1 MSSSGGRGEFDPDHT
16 FRKVG
21 PSVVIVNQKTLDL
34 GSGRWQV
41 LRSMKFP
48 RIVGIGV
55 FLSISMLH
63 AQQQDAPA
71 PNVEAILKEIEA
83 LELKQKQGKL
93 ATRNA
98 LFGQIQSAAINGAAA
113 SSFYA
118 QAVEDVQF
126 EGKKDKAEAFAAW
139 KKSHSDLLRSKE
151 MQTALLLHLKY
162 LIMALQRKD
171 LEKPET
177 QLPAV
182 MAYLNELI
190 ASDDL
195 FADQKPPNDETKA
208 LLNKPLNQSV
218 FSQWLRLGEW
228 LPDEK
233 TWESQ
238 PGNVAGILEKNVR
251 TIMREKKDPQLIQTW
266 DTEMKVVANRI
277 TTGRSDHQADQFNT
291 VTRPR
296 LQFKQSQDM
305 IAIGQPNRALTQ
317 MIMLVRTYPGH
328 QDFPIWV
335 GKIRELVTPAPVETS
350 QQSPP
355 DTAP

>member
-1 MSSSGGRGEFDPDHT
+1 VFDPGHT
-16 FRKVG
+16 LRTVG
-21 PSVVIVNQKTLDL
+21 PSGTIVNQKTLDP
-34 GSGRWQV
+34 GPGRWQISF
-41 LRSMKFP
+41 SMKFP

-55 FLSISMLH
+55 FLSISTLQ
-63 AQQQDAPA
+63 AQQQDVSP

-83 LELKQKQGKL
+83 LELKQKQGKA

-98 LFGQIQSAAINGAAA
+98 LLGQIQTAASNGPAAA
-113 SSFYA
+113 SFYS
-118 QAVEDVQF
+118 QAVEEVQF
-126 EGKKDKAEAFAAW
+126 EGKKDKAEAFAGW

-162 LIMALQRKD
+162 LHMALQRKD
-171 LEKPET
+171 LQKPET

-190 ASDDL
+190 ASDEL
-195 FADQKPPNDETKA
+195 FTDQKQPNDEVKA

-228 LPDEK
+228 LPDDK
-233 TWESQ
+233 IWEAQ
-238 PGNVAGILEKNVR
+238 PGNVSGILEKNVR
-251 TIMREKKDPQLIQTW
+251 TVMRETKDPKLIQTW
-266 DTEMKVVANRI
+266 DTEMKVAADRI
-277 TTGRSDHQADQFNT
+277 TAGRSDHQADQFNT

-305 IAIGQPNRALTQ
+305 VAIGQPNRALTE

-328 QDFPIWV
+328 QDFPLWV
-335 GKIRELVTPAPVETS
+335 GKIRELVKPAPVETS
-350 QQSPP
+350 PQSPA